1 MSDKERQNEEQSSEA
16 IVEETMK
23 EIMASIAESEEKE
36 KSLKDETSGESEEV
50 EQEMT
55 FEDEE
60 EMESEILFLNDEDE
74 SEAASRK
81 PRNRKHN
88 GMIIAGVLGAVF
100 LIYLGFSLFFI
111 NHFYFGTKINDVSFS
126 GKTVKD
132 VENYMKKQVSD
143 YTLTLKERNGK
154 TELIKGSTV
163 ELQYKNGKGVEEL
176 KEKQNPFLWF
186 TALFGGNNA
195 QATIEVS
202 YNQEKLN
209 QAMGALECLKEDN
222 QVAPVSAQPVF
233 TGEQFEVQAE
243 TIGSQI
249 NQEVF
254 SKVLHDYVGQFKETL
269 DLEKENCYVAPKF
282 TSKSKEVT
290 AAKDNMNN
298 YLNATITYTVE
309 PRTVVDRTLIS
320 TWMTVDE
327 NMEIVFSS
335 DAVSEYIA
343 ELGKQYNTVGKVRTI
358 TSPTGKKAEVSG
370 GGYGWKIDKDAE
382 YEALVND
389 IKSGTAVE
397 REPKYAQ
404 TAASRGAQDYGTTY
418 LEVDLTTQHMWYI
431 VDGAVKLE
439 TDVVTGIPVPERV
452 TPQGTYTILEKMR
465 NKTLRGEKKPD
476 GSYEYETPV
485 AYWMRVTWTGI
496 GFHDAKWQT
505 AFGGEIYKTRKG
517 SHGCINMPPTLAGQ
531 LYDMLKVGCPVVI
544 HY

>member
-36 KSLKDETSGESEEV
+36 KSLADETSGASEQV
-50 EQEMT
+50 EEEMT

-60 EMESEILFLNDEDE
+60 DAESEILFLNDEDE
-74 SEAASRK
+74 PETTSGK
-81 PRNRKHN
+81 PKNRKRN
-88 GMIIAGVLGAVF
+88 AIIVASVLGAVF
-100 LIYLGFSLFFI
+100 LIYLGCSLFFI
-111 NHFYFGTKINDVSFS
+111 NHFYFGTKINDVNFS

-154 TELIKGSTV
+154 TELIQGNTV

-186 TALFGGNNA
+186 TAFGGGNNA

-222 QVAPVSAQPVF
+222 QVAPVSAEPVF
-233 TGEQFEVQAE
+233 TGEQFEIQAE

-254 SKVLHDYVGQFKETL
+254 AKVLHEYVGQFKETL

-282 TSKSKEVT
+282 TSKSPEVI

-298 YLNATITYTVE
+298 YLNASITYTVE
-309 PRTVVDRTLIS
+309 PKTVVDRTLIS
-320 TWMTVDE
+320 QWIAVDE
-327 NMEIVFSS
+327 NMEIVFAS
-335 DAVSEYIA
+335 DAVSQYIT
-343 ELGKQYNTVGKVRTI
+343 ELSKQYNTVGKVRTI

-370 GGYGWKIDKDAE
+370 GGYGWKVDQDAE

-389 IKSGTAVE
+389 IKSGNAVE

-476 GSYEYETPV
+476 GTYEYETPV

-496 GFHDAKWQT
+496 GFHDAKWQST
-505 AFGGEIYKTRKG
+505 FGGEVYKTRKG
-517 SHGCINMPPTLAGQ
+517 SHGCINMPPALAGQ
-531 LYDMLKVGCPVVI
+531 LYDMLEVGCPVVI